1 MSAKRLNK
9 INRRNQAGETPLH
22 RAAAAGKV
30 DEVRGLLEKGAHVN
44 VQCNAGWTPLHKAC
58 LKGYTEIVRLLCQ
71 NGAKTDIGSND
82 EHDTPL
88 HDACSNGHQDVVQIL
103 LEHGANPRM
112 QNSEGTFPHELVD
125 DDMRELKKIIVDA
138 TNTFRETKKESNDER
153 EDSEPP
159 ISPATKRHSR
169 RTSTASDAPFQSA
182 IGNSRPKRGAPAGK
196 DDLLARDILYRDAQR
211 RSHLHL
217 NAMAGNDY
225 FVKELLNMGASH
237 SARDR
242 DGHTPLHLASRG
254 GHKDVVEVLLL
265 YGADVNAL
273 SKQDETPLH
282 EVAGR
287 GHKDIVN
294 MLLFYGADPTKKN
307 SVGRTA
313 LDVAVQAES
322 TAAEGEIDLLRQK
335 FLEFG
340 GILPDLGENLNVKME
355 EVEEAAPVSEDVDR
369 ENTANEFSTSTLP
382 SPTLDTRILPID
394 EVDEKSP
401 EPTIIN
407 SNHEE
412 TTEELTD
419 AQALE
424 PVITNGDVAVA
435 VEETKPE
442 VMQLDEPET
451 LKSPISSSL
460 DDFPQLSENMELGE
474 EVLACQQETAEEA
487 DATIVENVPD
497 IISSEPA
504 EEEAV
509 VKKPSAPAE
518 PVPKPPWMELSSLEL
533 LPESLERDISSLL
546 PLYTVQFS
554 GEDEVYVAH
563 TQVCSILG
571 FKTEEFFTKC
581 LYL

>member
-1 MSAKRLNK
+1 LSAKRLNK

-30 DEVRGLLEKGAHVN
+30 DEIRQLLEKGAHVN

-103 LEHGANPRM
+103 LEHGANPRI

-125 DDMRELKKIIVDA
+125 DDMRELKKIMVDA

-159 ISPATKRHSR
+159 ISPAMKRHSR

-182 IGNSRPKRGAPAGK
+182 IGSSRPKRGAPAGK

-211 RSHLHL
+211 RTHLHL

-254 GHKDVVEVLLL
+254 GHKDVVEALLL

-313 LDVAVQAES
+313 LDVAIQAVS

-340 GILPDLGENLNVKME
+340 GVLPELEEEDNMDVKME
-355 EVEEAAPVSEDVDR
+355 EVDETAPVSDDVDR

-382 SPTLDTRILPID
+382 SPTLDTRILPIN

-401 EPTIIN
+401 EPTILN
-407 SNHEE
+407 GNHGEI
-412 TTEELTD
+412 TEELAET
-419 AQALE
+419 QSVE
-424 PVITNGDVAVA
+424 PIAPNDDVAVEMKSEEMQVDDPETQRSPLA
-435 VEETKPE
+435 SSLEDLPLPSEKIESAEEVVHYQQEEAAEVEATVVEESPDQISPE
-442 VMQLDEPET
+442 PV
-451 LKSPISSSL
+451 
-460 DDFPQLSENMELGE
+460 
-474 EVLACQQETAEEA
+474 
-487 DATIVENVPD
+487 
-497 IISSEPA
+497 
-504 EEEAV
+504 EEETV
-509 VKKPSAPAE
+509 VREPSPPAE
-518 PVPKPPWMELSSLEL
+518 PLPKPQWMKLLSLES
-533 LPESLERDISSLL
+533 LPESLEKDISSLL

-554 GEDEVYVAH
+554 GEDKVYVAH

-581 LYL
+581 LFL

>member
-1 MSAKRLNK
+1 M
-9 INRRNQAGETPLH
+9 
-22 RAAAAGKV
+22 
-30 DEVRGLLEKGAHVN
+30 LEKGAHVN

-103 LEHGANPRM
+103 LEHGANPRI

-125 DDMRELKKIIVDA
+125 DDMRELKKIMVDA

-159 ISPATKRHSR
+159 ISPAMKRHSR

-182 IGNSRPKRGAPAGK
+182 IGSSRPKRGAPAGK

-211 RSHLHL
+211 RTHLHL

-254 GHKDVVEVLLL
+254 GHKDVVEALLL

-313 LDVAVQAES
+313 LDVAIKAVS

-340 GILPDLGENLNVKME
+340 GVLPELEEEDNMDVKME
-355 EVEEAAPVSEDVDR
+355 EVDETVPVSDDVDR

-382 SPTLDTRILPID
+382 SPTLDTRILPIN

-401 EPTIIN
+401 EPTILN
-407 SNHEE
+407 GNHEE
-412 TTEELTD
+412 ITEELAET
-419 AQALE
+419 QSVE
-424 PVITNGDVAVA
+424 PIAPNDDVAVEMKS
-435 VEETKPE
+435 EE
-442 VMQLDEPET
+442 MQVDEPET
-451 LKSPISSSL
+451 QRSPLASSL
-460 DDFPQLSENMELGE
+460 EDLPLPSEKIESAE
-474 EVLACQQETAEEA
+474 EVVHYQQEEAAEVEA
-487 DATIVENVPD
+487 TVVEESPD
-497 IISSEPA
+497 QISPEPA
-504 EEEAV
+504 EEETV
-509 VKKPSAPAE
+509 VREPSAPAE
-518 PVPKPPWMELSSLEL
+518 PLPKPQWMKLLSLES
-533 LPESLERDISSLL
+533 LPESLEKDISSLL

-554 GEDEVYVAH
+554 GEDKVYVAH

-581 LYL
+581 LFL